1 MSCVTKIN
9 YERLKLTTLVILVF
23 SLVLLVFGAT
33 YAICSNLILG
43 TTDNILEAGMLS
55 FSFNED
61 AFLGNGINIE
71 NALPTSDERG
81 KILNSTSQYFDFS
94 VNALATIAPL
104 SYQVVVLK
112 QDNSTF
118 KEENVKIY
126 LTLRNGTT
134 ETPSPL
140 VLDGSK
146 VVTYNQLQNS
156 INNEGKVVYN
166 GVVPKSE
173 SEYNQSFRLR
183 MWISEGVDVV
193 GESFSNKTFSVKVKV
208 VASE

>member
-1 MSCVTKIN
+1 MTKIN

-23 SLVLLVFGAT
+23 SLVLLVIGAT

-104 SYQVVVLK
+104 SYQVVVIK

>member
-1 MSCVTKIN
+1 MTKIN

-104 SYQVVVLK
+104 SYQVVVIK

-183 MWISEGVDVV
+183 MWISEDVDVV

-208 VASE
+208 VVSE

>member
-1 MSCVTKIN
+1 MTKIN

-23 SLVLLVFGAT
+23 SLVLLVFGVT

-104 SYQVVVLK
+104 SYQVVVIK

>member
-1 MSCVTKIN
+1 MTKTN
-9 YERLKLTTLVILVF
+9 YEHLKLTTLVVLVF

-61 AFLGNGINIE
+61 AFMGNGINIE

-81 KILNSTSQYFDFS
+81 KILNSSSQYFDFS
-94 VNALATIAPL
+94 VNAVATIAPL
-104 SYQVVVLK
+104 SYQVLVIK

-118 KEENVKIY
+118 SDENVKIY
-126 LTLRNGTT
+126 LTLRNGTD
-134 ETPSPL
+134 EVPSPL
-140 VLDGSK
+140 VLNDSK
-146 VVTYNQLQNS
+146 VVTYNQLQS
-156 INNEGKVVYN
+156 SHNNEGKIAYN

-173 SEYNQSFRLR
+173 SEYNQNFRLR
-183 MWISEGVDVV
+183 MWISEGTDVV
-193 GESFSNKTFSVKVKV
+193 GEQFSDKTFSVKIKV

>member
-1 MSCVTKIN
+1 MTKIN

-104 SYQVVVLK
+104 SYQVVVIK

>member
-1 MSCVTKIN
+1 MSKID

-23 SLVLLVFGAT
+23 SLVLLVIGAT

-43 TTDNILEAGMLS
+43 TTENILEAGILN

-61 AFLGNGINIE
+61 AFSDNGINIQ
-71 NALPTSDERG
+71 NALPISDEQG

-104 SYQVVVLK
+104 SYQVVVIK
-112 QDNSTF
+112 QENSTF
-118 KEENVKIY
+118 MDENIKLY
-126 LTLRNGTT
+126 LTLKNGAN

-140 VLDGSK
+140 VLNGSK
-146 VVTYNQLQNS
+146 VKTYNKLQNS
-156 INNEGKVVYN
+156 TNNDGKIIYN

-173 SEYNQSFRLR
+173 SEYKQSFRLR
-183 MWISEGVDVV
+183 MWISEDTNVLD
-193 GESFSNKTFSVKVKV
+193 ESFSNKTFSVKVKV
-208 VASE
+208 KAAE

>member
-1 MSCVTKIN
+1 MTKIN

-81 KILNSTSQYFDFS
+81 KILNSTSH
-94 VNALATIAPL
+94 LI
-104 SYQVVVLK
+104 K
-112 QDNSTF
+112 C
-118 KEENVKIY
+118 
-126 LTLRNGTT
+126 
-134 ETPSPL
+134 
-140 VLDGSK
+140 
-146 VVTYNQLQNS
+146 
-156 INNEGKVVYN
+156 
-166 GVVPKSE
+166 
-173 SEYNQSFRLR
+173 
-183 MWISEGVDVV
+183 
-193 GESFSNKTFSVKVKV
+193 
-208 VASE
+208 

>member
-1 MSCVTKIN
+1 MTKMN

-104 SYQVVVLK
+104 SYQVVVIK

-183 MWISEGVDVV
+183 MWISEDVDVV

-208 VASE
+208 IASE

>member
-1 MSCVTKIN
+1 MTKIN

-94 VNALATIAPL
+94 VNALATLAPL
-104 SYQVVVLK
+104 SYQVVVIK

>member
-1 MSCVTKIN
+1 MTKIN

>member
-1 MSCVTKIN
+1 MTKIN

-104 SYQVVVLK
+104 SYQVVVIK

-183 MWISEGVDVV
+183 MWISEDVDVV

>member
-1 MSCVTKIN
+1 MTKIN

-33 YAICSNLILG
+33 YAICSNLIMG

-104 SYQVVVLK
+104 SYQVVVIK

>member
-1 MSCVTKIN
+1 MTKMN

-104 SYQVVVLK
+104 SYQVVVIK

-183 MWISEGVDVV
+183 MWISEDVDVV

>member
-1 MSCVTKIN
+1 MIKID
-9 YERLKLTTLVILVF
+9 YEHLKLTTLVVLIF
-23 SLVLLVFGAT
+23 SLVLLVCGIT

-43 TTDNILEAGMLS
+43 TTNNILEAGMLR

-71 NALPTSDERG
+71 NALPISDERG

-104 SYQVVVLK
+104 SYQVLVIK

-118 KEENVKIY
+118 NEENIKIY
-126 LTLRNGTT
+126 LTLLNGNN
-134 ETPSPL
+134 EIPSPL
-140 VLDGSK
+140 VLRGSK
-146 VVTYNQLQNS
+146 VITYDQLQNS
-156 INNEGKVVYN
+156 NNNEGKVVYN
-166 GVVPKSE
+166 GVVTKSE
-173 SEYNQSFRLR
+173 SEYSQDFRLR
-183 MWISEGVDVV
+183 MWISEGTDVI
-193 GESFSNKTFSVKVKV
+193 GEEFSNKVFSVKVKV

>member
-1 MSCVTKIN
+1 MTKIN

-33 YAICSNLILG
+33 YAICSNLIMG

-104 SYQVVVLK
+104 SYQVVVIK

-134 ETPSPL
+134 ETPSSL

-166 GVVPKSE
+166 GAVPKSE